1 MHGEI
6 KKPQAQKILDQLT
19 DEGELQM
26 KEYGKAKIYL
36 INQKNIPK
44 VDPGE
49 MENLKTSLEAKK
61 SEHVELTNEVKALK
75 KKEADLN
82 NQLTNEQLEEEID
95 KFENLVIN
103 FFFFIYL
110 FFIC

>member
-1 MHGEI
+1 
-6 KKPQAQKILDQLT
+6 
-19 DEGELQM
+19 M

-44 VDPGE
+44 VDPAE

-61 SEHVELTNEVKALK
+61 SEHAELTNEVKALK

-82 NQLTNEQLEEEID
+82 NQLTNDQLEEEID
-95 KFENLVIN
+95 KFENLVRLEIL
-103 FFFFIYL
+103 FIYFFIK
-110 FFIC
+110 

>member
-19 DEGELQM
+19 DEGDLQM

-44 VDPGE
+44 VDPAE

-61 SEHVELTNEVKALK
+61 SEHAELTNEVKALK

-82 NQLTNEQLEEEID
+82 NQLTNDQLEEEID
-95 KFENLVIN
+95 KFENLVR
-103 FFFFIYL
+103 L
-110 FFIC
+110 